1 MSFLGGNAAQR
12 RYNGRVIIAALA
24 YAVLLIGEQ
33 YALRRALVPPAAGYA
48 LAVLPA
54 LPIIAIFAL
63 VGRYLIEEQD
73 EYLRMRM
80 VRQILW
86 TTGLTL
92 AATTL
97 WGFLEDAGLPHLPM
111 FYVSVFWFAGLGVVG
126 CISNLANL
134 GVK

>member
-12 RYNGRVIIAALA
+12 RYNGRVIVAALA

-33 YALRRALVPPAAGYA
+33 YALRHALVPPAAAYA

-111 FYVSVFWFAGLGVVG
+111 FYVAVFWFAGLGIVG
-126 CISNLANL
+126 CIVNLRDR
-134 GVK
+134 

>member
-1 MSFLGGNAAQR
+1 MSFFGMNSAER
-12 RYNGRVIIAALA
+12 RYNRRVIIASIA
-24 YAVLLIGEQ
+24 YSVLLIGEQ
-33 YALRRALVPPAAGYA
+33 YALHRVHVPVATGYA

-63 VGRYLIEEQD
+63 VGRYLVEEQD

-80 VRQILW
+80 IRQILW

-111 FYVSVFWFAGLGVVG
+111 FYVGVFWFCALGFTGCGLR
-126 CISNLANL
+126 LL
-134 GVK
+134 DR

>member
-1 MSFLGGNAAQR
+1 MSCFGMNIAER
-12 RYNGRVIIAALA
+12 RYNRRVIFASIV
-24 YAVLLIGEQ
+24 YAVLLVGEQ
-33 YALRRALVPPAAGYA
+33 YALHRAHVSEAAGYV

-63 VGRYLIEEQD
+63 VGQYLVEEQD

-111 FYVSVFWFAGLGVVG
+111 FYVAVVWFAALGVVG
-126 CISNLANL
+126 CTIRLRDR
-134 GVK
+134 